1 MTIPIANTNW
11 FENIFGVKEDATN
24 RDSVIKKFGS
34 GLKISNIPNKYEF
47 GKFRTVTLEKLRLEL
62 EKDIKRTKYKV
73 NKTIKIKIYY
83 SINVFN
89 NQDVKIQF
97 QIGELSDTNYKNYV
111 FQCESQ
117 LNCLNGNKSD
127 LITNYVGTNGEINQG
142 KAMSVL
148 CAAGTYYRK
157 YLHPDINI
165 TDKLNSKIGD
175 AWSIDTGGDKI
186 VINSSQKQRIEDY
199 LEYTIRKNKIDENI
213 YKHVEVGIQENVE
226 IVLKG
231 KIDNGDKLYLY
242 TNSILR
248 KDRISIT
255 QVFTCLLNSEIAEL
269 DYYHLV
275 AQYEAT
281 LLVGAKNYI
290 NTNRKMDNVVLCI
303 FDENISKVEQARAI
317 KEAIIS
323 FRKYKIPL
331 DIYITDFED
340 EEISAI
346 KDLNLDD
353 ELIKPFSDKE
363 ETQEQTKPK
372 LSNSPAKKFSLTK
385 GKTTKKEMNK
395 KIKELVKGIK
405 NLVKISKFTKKV
417 DLPSKYNIEIEK
429 CVKIIANVNKDAQ
442 EKIIQDKVKKIL
454 EKKTKRKKRK
464 YRSPTFG

>member
-73 NKTIKIKIYY
+73 NKTIKIKIDY
-83 SINVFN
+83 SINVP
-89 NQDVKIQF
+89 IQF
-97 QIGELSDTNYKNYV
+97 QIGELSDTDYKDYKNCV

-127 LITNYVGTNGEINQG
+127 LITNYVGINGEINQG

-157 YLHPDINI
+157 YLHADINI
-165 TDKLNSKIGD
+165 TDKLNTTIRD

-186 VINSSQKQRIEDY
+186 VMNSSQEQHIEDY

-231 KIDNGDKLYLY
+231 KIDNGDKLYLD

-255 QVFTCLLNSEIAEL
+255 QVFTCLLNSGNDEL
-269 DYYHLV
+269 NYFHLV

-281 LLVGAKNYI
+281 LLVAAKNYI
-290 NTNRKMDNVVLCI
+290 NTNRKMDTVVLCI

-331 DIYITDFED
+331 NIYITDFAD

-429 CVKIIANVNKDAQ
+429 CVKIIANVNEDATK
-442 EKIIQDKVKKIL
+442 KIIQTTAEKMV
-454 EKKTKRKKRK
+454 KKTKRKKRK